1 LEVPSYLIDDAKAFD
16 TKWLDGVETVGITA
30 GASAPEALVQEL
42 ISLLSELGNVEFVDF
57 DGIQEDVS
65 FKLPSELQGVAA

>member
-1 LEVPSYLIDDAKAFD
+1 MNVPSYLIDDAGALD
-16 TKWLDGVETVGITA
+16 VSWLVGVETVGITA

-42 ISLLSELGNVEFVDF
+42 ITRLGEFGAVEFVDF
-57 DGIQEDVS
+57 DGIEEDVT